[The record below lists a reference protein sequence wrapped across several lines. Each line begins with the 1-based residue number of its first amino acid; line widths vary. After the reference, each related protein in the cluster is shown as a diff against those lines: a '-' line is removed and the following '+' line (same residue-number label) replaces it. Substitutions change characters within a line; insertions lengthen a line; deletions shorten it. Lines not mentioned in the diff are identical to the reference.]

1 MTTHEPKAT
10 DAGWAEL
17 FEGGRFL
24 KLVLLCLGVW
34 LHAADALLAATT
46 MPSAVEEIGGVAYIS
61 WTIALY
67 QLGSI
72 IAGAVTGLLAVR
84 HGLRL
89 TTIAAAAVYAVGCI
103 ASAVAPDMATM
114 LIGRTLQGLGGGCLV
129 AVAFVAAGQ
138 LFPDRLIP
146 RTMAVIS
153 GIWGASA
160 FCGPLIGGA
169 FASAGLWRMAFWAFA
184 AQALVLIIAAIF
196 LLRDSADETA
206 QQRKP
211 DRDGAPV
218 RRLAILCIAVLAIA
232 AAGAEVTVLRSAVL
246 VLIGVA
252 AFVVFFKLDAKAGNR
267 LFPRRPLDIRHRV
280 GAGLLMILL
289 LAIATMSFTTYG
301 PLLMRVLYG
310 IDPLGAGYL
319 IAVESVGWTLA
330 AIAFASAAVRYEGS
344 IIKAGSVLITAG
356 LIGFAFAM
364 PSNSLTGLFVAAVAT
379 GAGFGMFWGFVV
391 RRVVAAAAS
400 NERETASS
408 ALPTIHLIG
417 YAVGSAATGIVANAA
432 GFADGVTVENA
443 QVVAFWVFAAFLPI
457 ALFGNIAAWR
467 LARDPA

>member
-1 MTTHEPKAT
+1 MASHEPGVAQ
-10 DAGWAEL
+10 AGWADL
-17 FEGGRFL
+17 FESGRFL

-67 QLGSI
+67 ELGSI
-72 IAGAVTGLLAVR
+72 VAGAVTGLLAVR
-84 HGLRL
+84 HGLRP
-89 TTIAAAAVYAVGCI
+89 TTIAAASVYTIGCV

-114 LIGRTLQGLGGGCLV
+114 LAGRTLQGLGGGCLV
-129 AVAFVAAGQ
+129 AVAFVAASK

-146 RTMAVIS
+146 MTMALIS

-160 FCGPLIGGA
+160 FCGPLIGGL

-184 AQALVLIIAAIF
+184 AQALILIVAAIF
-196 LLRDSADETA
+196 LLRDTEEPTA
-206 QQRKP
+206 SDRKGQ
-211 DRDGAPV
+211 DQAAPI
-218 RRLAILCIAVLAIA
+218 RRLGILSVAVLAIA
-232 AAGAEVTVLRSAVL
+232 AAGAEVAPLRSAVL
-246 VLIGVA
+246 VAVGIA
-252 AFVVFFKLDAKAGNR
+252 AFVLFFRLDAKAENR
-267 LFPRRPLDIRHRV
+267 LFPRRPLDIRHTV
-280 GAGLLMILL
+280 GAGLVMILL

-310 IDPLGAGYL
+310 IDPLGAGYM

-330 AIAFASAAVRYEGS
+330 AIAFASAAVRYEGL
-344 IIKAGSVLITAG
+344 IIKTGSVLITAG

-364 PSNSLTGLFVAAVAT
+364 PSDSLIGLFIAAVAT

-391 RRVVAAAAS
+391 RRVVAAAANS
-400 NERETASS
+400 ERETASS
-408 ALPTIHLIG
+408 SLPTIHLVG

-443 QVVAFWVFAAFLPI
+443 RVVAFWVFAAFLPV
-457 ALFGNIAAWR
+457 ALLGNVAAWR